1 MKNQQWAVRENPV
14 EVWSKWLIGLCCLSL
29 IVLVGCSGNSL
40 GTVKVTGKLLL
51 DDKPVEG
58 AIVVFNPD
66 NLGGRAASGRTDA
79 NGEFTLTTL
88 EHGDGAMPGP
98 YKVAVSKFEGAVDS
112 SIPTNVDPND
122 PNSIDDVY
130 SALDKSGAARKQS
143 QAKNAIAS
151 KFANSAG
158 SGLIAQVSES
168 GENRFE
174 FKVTSK

>member
-1 MKNQQWAVRENPV
+1 MKNQQWSVGGYPV
-14 EVWSKWLIGLCCLSL
+14 NVWSKWLVGVCCLSL
-29 IVLVGCSGNSL
+29 IVVVGCNSNTL

-66 NLGGRAASGRTDA
+66 NLAGRAASGRSDA

-88 EHGDGAMPGP
+88 EHGDGAMPGA
-98 YKVAVSKFEGAVDS
+98 YKVAVSKFEGEVDS
-112 SIPTNVDPND
+112 SIPTDVDPND
-122 PNSIDDVY
+122 SNSIDDVY
-130 SALDKSGAARKQS
+130 AALDKSGAARKQS

-151 KFANSAG
+151 RFANSAG

-168 GENRFE
+168 GENHFE
-174 FKVTSK
+174 FSVSSK